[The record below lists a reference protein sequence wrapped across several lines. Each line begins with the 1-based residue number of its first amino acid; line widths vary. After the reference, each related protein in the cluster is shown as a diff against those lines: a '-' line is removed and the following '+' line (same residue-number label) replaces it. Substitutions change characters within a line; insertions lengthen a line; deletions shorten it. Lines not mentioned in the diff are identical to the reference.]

1 MQMEITQSAIT
12 QNAIEVGNR
21 IAVKELKPEFIHLVT
36 NNQGIIHKV
45 CNLYCDAADEREDL
59 FQEILLQ
66 LWKGY
71 KAFKG
76 DAKPTTWMY
85 RVALNTAISSFRKR
99 KRRPMGQGLSD
110 YEFQIPSP
118 VGDPDADEK
127 RVFLYKAISKLS
139 KVEKAI
145 IMLYLEEHS
154 YDEIAEI
161 VGITRN
167 HVGVKINRIKAKLKK
182 TIEPYF
188 S

>member
-1 MQMEITQSAIT
+1 MQLELTHPAIG
-12 QNAIEVGNR
+12 VGNR
-21 IAVKELKPEFIHLVT
+21 IAVKDLKPEFIQLVT
-36 NNQGIIHKV
+36 QNQGIIHKV
-45 CNLYCDAADEREDL
+45 CNLYCDAPEERQDL

-76 DAKPTTWMY
+76 QSKPTTWMY
-85 RVALNTAISSFRKR
+85 RVALNTAISNFRKR
-99 KRRPMGQGLSD
+99 KRRPQGQGLTE

-118 VGDPDADEK
+118 VGDPDVDEK
-127 RVFLYKAISKLS
+127 RHFLYRAIDKLS

-145 IMLYLEEHS
+145 IMLYLEENS

-167 HVGVKINRIKAKLKK
+167 HVGVKINRIKGKLKK